1 MLNLENLLRIS
12 DIDPANGYSFSP
24 DGKIAFAS
32 NISGIWEIHEMSA
45 DSPGAAIQRSHGP
58 GGKFSPRYS
67 PDGKFLAWS
76 VDFDGSENF
85 HIARMERA
93 SGEILDLT
101 PGIDFAIQPSYAW
114 SPDAKQIAYLA
125 DKENNFNLYTM
136 NADGTESRLIFRPGG
151 PASFVRWSPIGT
163 HIAVTAEKEWQT
175 DGTFIVPLDG
185 SPAKRI
191 GGDEKPIDAWHP
203 AWSPDGTRVAFS
215 SNSSGWFQIG
225 VYHLADG
232 RIEWLTSD
240 PTDKLNPAWSPDGK
254 RAAWVRSDG
263 ATAWVEIWSGE
274 GHPQRVKMEAGFA
287 YWPMFPPNGE
297 TIFFIHES
305 PANPISLWRAA
316 LDGLRAAPLTNSL
329 PAEFK
334 PADFIQPQA
343 IRYPSFDGTPVPAML
358 YKAPG
363 AGTHSPAVVLI
374 HGGPTWHMAFYW
386 YPLIA
391 HMTSRGWTV
400 IAPNY
405 RGSTG
410 YGRAWQTANRYELGR
425 LDSDDCAAAVNY
437 LVEAGLADPKRI
449 GVTGRSH
456 GGYLTMTC
464 LTRNPELFAAGSA
477 VVPFLNW
484 FTGHE
489 NSREDLQYWDI
500 HNMGDPQENHAL
512 WRERSPFFF
521 LDRVRAPVQMI
532 AGENDTR
539 CPPSEAREAHRK
551 LQELGLDVELHI
563 YEDEGHGFMKIENGI
578 DSDLKLVRFL
588 ARTLEA

>member
-1 MLNLENLLRIS
+1 MLNLESLLRIS

-32 NISGIWEIHEMSA
+32 NVSGIWEIREMST
-45 DSPGAAIQRSHGP
+45 DSPGAAIQRSQGP
-58 GGKFSPRYS
+58 GGKFAPRYS
-67 PDGKFLAWS
+67 PDGKFLAWA

-85 HIARMERA
+85 HIVRMER
-93 SGEILDLT
+93 STGEILDLT
-101 PGIDFAIQPSYAW
+101 PNIDFAIQPSYAW
-114 SPDAKQIAYLA
+114 SPDARQIAYLA
-125 DKENNFNLYTM
+125 DKENNFDLYTM
-136 NADGTESRLIFRPGG
+136 NADGTERRLLFRPGG
-151 PASFVRWSPIGT
+151 PASFVRWSPDGR

-191 GGDEKPIDAWHP
+191 GGDAKPIDAWHP

-225 VYHLADG
+225 VHHLADG
-232 RIEWLTSD
+232 RIEWLTCD
-240 PTDKLNPAWSPDGK
+240 PTDKLNPTWSPDGK
-254 RAAWVRSDG
+254 HAAWVRSDG
-263 ATAWVEIWSGE
+263 ATAWVEVWSGE
-274 GHPQRVKMEAGFA
+274 AHPQRVETEAGFA
-287 YWPMFPPNGE
+287 YWPMFPPDGK

-305 PANPISLWRAA
+305 PAKPIGLWRATP
-316 LDGLRAAPLTNSL
+316 DGRNAAPLTNLL

-334 PADFIQPQA
+334 PADFIRPEA
-343 IRYPSFDGTPVPAML
+343 IHYPSFDGTLVPAML
-358 YKAPG
+358 YKTPG
-363 AGTHSPAVVLI
+363 AGAHSPAVVLV

-437 LVEAGLADPKRI
+437 LVESKLASPTKI
-449 GVTGRSH
+449 AVTGRSH

-500 HNMGDPQENHAL
+500 HNMGDPQENRAL
-512 WRERSPFFF
+512 WHERSPFFF

-532 AGENDTR
+532 AGGNDTR
-539 CPPSEAREAHRK
+539 CPPSEAREAYRK
-551 LQELGLDVELHI
+551 LKALGLEAELHI
-563 YEDEGHGFMKIENGI
+563 YEDEGHGFMKIENSI

-588 ARTLEA
+588 ARILEA